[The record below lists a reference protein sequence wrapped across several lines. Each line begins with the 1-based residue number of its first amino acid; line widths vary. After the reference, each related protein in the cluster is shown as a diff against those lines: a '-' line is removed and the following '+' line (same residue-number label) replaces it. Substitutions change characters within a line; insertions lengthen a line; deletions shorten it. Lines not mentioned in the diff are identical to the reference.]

1 MRLRFGFVVLAVVL
15 PSVGFSQQTN
25 RPEPDASA
33 VTIYKDFA
41 VVRSTVDLDLKAGVT
56 EVTTSKV
63 TRQLE
68 PDSVVLRR
76 SDGKAVNVLEQNYDA
91 AVVDQN
97 TLLQQYEGQ
106 TIEFQ
111 NLVYRSDQVGQQL
124 VLTPGKVVRAPGNN
138 TLVNGAYYSAPP
150 IIEVDGK
157 LQFQLP
163 GLPIFPAKAD
173 SLLLKPSLRWSI
185 GSTSA
190 EHFPAELDYITR
202 GFSWQATYNIVS
214 PESMTET
221 GSEPADLVGW
231 VTIENKSGTEFL
243 QANIKLMAGDVA
255 KIEPER
261 FGLKGSYARS
271 ANQTVMVNAAPEV
284 TQKAFDDFH
293 LYDLHRTV
301 NLRDGETKQ
310 VEFLH
315 ASQVPVTRKYV
326 YDGAGSGNW
335 DGLYLDQNF
344 GREGSKKVAI
354 VQEFKNSEANHLGIP
369 LPAGRIRFYRQ
380 DTGGQVEFTGEST
393 IDHTPKDNTVRV
405 MTGNAFDITGDRKQT
420 DFHSD
425 MTSRTIDES
434 FEIKVKNAKDKP
446 VKVTIVEHLYR
457 WSNWTITAKSS
468 DYTKTDSRTVE
479 FPLEIKADDER
490 SLTYTAHY
498 SW

>member
-1 MRLRFGFVVLAVVL
+1 MRLPFGFVVLAVVL

-25 RPEPDASA
+25 HPEPDASA

-41 VVRSTVDLDLKAGVT
+41 VVRSTVDLDLKAGLT

-106 TIEFQ
+106 TIDFQ

-214 PESMTET
+214 PESMAET
-221 GSEPADLVGW
+221 GAESADLVGW
-231 VTIENKSGTEFL
+231 VTIENHSGTEFPA
-243 QANIKLMAGDVA
+243 ANIKLMAGDVA

-261 FGLKGSYARS
+261 GLGHGVGAFMTSKNVS
-271 ANQTVMVNAAPEV
+271 VNAEV

-301 NLRDGETKQ
+301 NLRGGETKQ

-315 ASQVPVTRKYV
+315 ATNVPVTRKYE
-326 YDGAGSGNW
+326 YDGAGRGVW
-335 DGLYLDQNF
+335 DSLNLDQNF

-354 VQEFKNSEANHLGIP
+354 VQEFKNSEDNHLGIP